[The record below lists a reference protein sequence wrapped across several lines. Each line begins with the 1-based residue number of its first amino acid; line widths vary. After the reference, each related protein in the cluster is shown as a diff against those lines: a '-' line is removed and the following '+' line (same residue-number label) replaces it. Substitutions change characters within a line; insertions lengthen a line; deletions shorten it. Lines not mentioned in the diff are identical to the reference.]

1 MGIWITFFIC
11 GLGISISLRYLG
23 KMLNSLIIFGF
34 IAFAIVKLS
43 TITLGTWLLLIGT
56 TIVSALILSFIL
68 IIAEHNKELA
78 EKIFTFIMIAPFLGI
93 FLYLVI
99 NEMIKYYFW

>member
-43 TITLGTWLLLIGT
+43 TVSLGTWLLLLGT
-56 TIVSALILSFIL
+56 TAFAIITLSIVLSVANKGKYPYLSLLDSKFVMFNKAHNISAY
-68 IIAEHNKELA
+68 
-78 EKIFTFIMIAPFLGI
+78 EK
-93 FLYLVI
+93 
-99 NEMIKYYFW
+99 

>member
-34 IAFAIVKLS
+34 IAFVIVKLS

-68 IIAEHNKELA
+68 IVAEHNKELA
-78 EKIFTFIMIAPFLGI
+78 EKIFTLIMIAPFLGI

-99 NEMIKYYFW
+99 NEMIKYYF